1 MWPRIDGVRLIIDQE
16 WVAMEAIEEHW
27 IYKKRLR
34 SKFRKNELKI
44 CFIVAAIWF
53 IFQNHLPTY
62 SWLSMVLPVV
72 LGEFAYRG
80 LSLERKWDD
89 AFFEKLDMSAL
100 VEDDSIR
107 ELKKIHAILQAK
119 LNNAEK
125 IEIMTRGQDEKGP
138 TWGKED
144 NNLDQEM
151 ERRDAVLEGEK
162 YHGMEDDL
170 TQPEQLVKEA
180 DDVYAEMAQKRW
192 EQAEM
197 ADEDLIEHGVK
208 RLGDLLTTE
217 YFDKNAEEGV
227 FQKIAK
233 PENDSENDML
243 DGGG

>member
-1 MWPRIDGVRLIIDQE
+1 MLPRIDGVRLIIDQE

-34 SKFRKNELKI
+34 SKFRKNEMKVS
-44 CFIVAAIWF
+44 FIVAATWF
-53 IFQNHLPTY
+53 NFQDQLPTY
-62 SWLSMVLPVV
+62 SWLSIVLPVV
-72 LGEFAYRG
+72 LGEFAYRA

-107 ELKKIHAILQAK
+107 ELKEIHAILRAK

-125 IEIMTRGQDEKGP
+125 IETMTRGQDEKGP

-144 NNLDQEM
+144 SNLDQEM

-162 YHGMEDDL
+162 YQGMEDDL

-197 ADEDLIEHGVK
+197 ADKDLIEHGVK

-217 YFDKNAEEGV
+217 YFDKNAEDGV